1 MTYQRPR
8 GYITDWNPYAKTRRR
23 LAQVD
28 EILAEYEAHLPLTLR
43 QIFYRMVGAYDY
55 PKTKQAY
62 ENLSYTLGMARRA
75 GRIPFEAVRD
85 DGITAYTPRVYVS
98 PWEFWC
104 DVADNA
110 ESYRRE
116 RQENQDARVE
126 VWCEAA
132 GMASQIAS
140 VVAEYGVPVFSSG
153 GFDSLTSKWEAAQRI
168 EDQGHTVVLHVG
180 DYDEAGEDIY
190 TAVAEDVEA
199 FVRPGGVEFR
209 RVAITPEQIERYD
222 LPAAPDSG
230 AVQAEALPPDALADE
245 IRHAVLSEIDA
256 DVLAEIVAE
265 EAVEREQ
272 IRDMVE
278 KVRARS

>member
-1 MTYQRPR
+1 
-8 GYITDWNPYAKTRRR
+8 
-23 LAQVD
+23 
-28 EILAEYEAHLPLTLR
+28 
-43 QIFYRMVGAYDY
+43 
-55 PKTKQAY
+55 
-62 ENLSYTLGMARRA
+62 
-75 GRIPFEAVRD
+75 
-85 DGITAYTPRVYVS
+85 
-98 PWEFWC
+98 
-104 DVADNA
+104 
-110 ESYRRE
+110 
-116 RQENQDARVE
+116 
-126 VWCEAA
+126 
-132 GMASQIAS
+132 
-140 VVAEYGVPVFSSG
+140 
-153 GFDSLTSKWEAAQRI
+153 
-168 EDQGHTVVLHVG
+168 VG